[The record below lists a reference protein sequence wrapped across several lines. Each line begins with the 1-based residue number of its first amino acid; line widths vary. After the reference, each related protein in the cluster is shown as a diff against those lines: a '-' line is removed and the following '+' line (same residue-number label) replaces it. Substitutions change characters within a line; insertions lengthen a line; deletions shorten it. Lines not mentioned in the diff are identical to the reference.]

1 MNPMPFSSTSL
12 LALLNG
18 WLQALRER
26 LVFGTA
32 LLEWS

>member
-1 MNPMPFSSTSL
+1 MNPMPFSSALL
-12 LALLNG
+12 LAILNG

-26 LVFGTA
+26 LVFGAT